1 MTQILTEGLK
11 HMDMEDQMLPYIGID
26 QYESSIGEND
36 DMITLDFLVKGK
48 AQAEDLA
55 EWFER
60 GYDWVIDADS
70 SPGEVK
76 GGNYVVF
83 VEMNRRIK
91 VPARIIEMLDDLS
104 TLTGFELKDWKAK
117 IKDQEFTPTEELIGD
132 RLELSPHLYRE
143 THPDE
148 QGDDTLNEWKQI
160 AGVPMTTVVNKDSDA
175 IRAIK
180 RQAGLI

>member
-1 MTQILTEGLK
+1 
-11 HMDMEDQMLPYIGID
+11 MDMEDQMLPYIGID
-26 QYESSIGEND
+26 QYESSVGEND

-48 AQAEDLA
+48 AQAQDLA

-60 GYDWVIDADS
+60 GYEWVVDADS

-76 GGNYVVF
+76 GGNYAVF
-83 VEMNRRIK
+83 VEMNRRTK
-91 VPARIIEMLDDLS
+91 VPARIIEMLDDLG
-104 TLTGFELKDWKAK
+104 TLTGFELEDWKAK

-132 RLELSPHLYRE
+132 RLELSPHRYRE
-143 THPDE
+143 SHPDE
-148 QGDDTLNEWKQI
+148 TGEEELNEWKQI
-160 AGVPMTTVVNKDSDA
+160 AGVSMSTTQSKDDDA